1 MNFMKLKQLLRLGLQ
16 FFKFGLFTFGG
27 GWSIVAQM
35 QEQYVEKEKLL
46 SGTQLV
52 DITSVGRSLPGA
64 MICNVA
70 MIFGYQLYG
79 IVGGIICVVSLTI
92 PPLVILSVFAVFY
105 EPLMANVWLRAA
117 FYGIRAAV
125 GPIIFSAV
133 VKLCGSSFKFPA
145 CIPIA
150 VACFVLYCFCKVNCV
165 LLVALGAAM
174 GLAVCEV
181 RERRRRG

>member
-1 MNFMKLKQLLRLGLQ
+1 MKLSRLKQLLRLGLQ
-16 FFKFGLFTFGG
+16 FLKFGLFTFGG

-35 QEQYVEKEKLL
+35 QEQYVEKEHLL

-79 IVGGIICVVSLTI
+79 IAGGIVCVVSLTI
-92 PPLVILSVFAVFY
+92 PPLVILSAFAIFY
-105 EPLMANVWLRAA
+105 EPLMSNMWLRSA

-133 VKLCGSSFKFPA
+133 LKLCGSSFKFPS
-145 CIPIA
+145 CIVIA
-150 VACFVLYCFCKVNCV
+150 VACFALYCFCNVNCV
-165 LLVALGAAM
+165 LLVALGAGM
-174 GLAVCEV
+174 GFAVCEV
-181 RERRRRG
+181 RERRGRG